1 MIKFI
6 DNRMEK
12 IVLVQDSKVDAL
24 ETRHTQKIVEFRQL
38 LNTFDVRTKEMY
50 TQNLQ
55 ILESMEIERAHAKK
69 ERADSVKER
78 VQSREFI

>member
-1 MIKFI
+1 M
-6 DNRMEK
+6 
-12 IVLVQDSKVDAL
+12 
-24 ETRHTQKIVEFRQL
+24 
-38 LNTFDVRTKEMY
+38 LNTFDIRTKEMY